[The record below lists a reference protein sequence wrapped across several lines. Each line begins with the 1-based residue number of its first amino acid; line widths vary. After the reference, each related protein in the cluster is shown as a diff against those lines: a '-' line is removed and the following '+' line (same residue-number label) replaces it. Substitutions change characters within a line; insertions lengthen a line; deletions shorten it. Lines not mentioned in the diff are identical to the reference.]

1 MDWKT
6 LRRTDLNAICGEFG
20 IDCGKQLKK
29 AEVIDVIKASGRD
42 DGEIVEAWE
51 DIQDQRERKR
61 EKKLE
66 MRQDKEYQRKREQE
80 ERILDREHLNLQI
93 ALAVSSQN
101 TASNAQLRMGQDLKI
116 DLLGAIQMLKASWDN
131 VKQSTIA
138 NCFQHAGFAG
148 CTDEASVEESEEAG
162 LACADEESELAETWS
177 KLESFVGAEPQSMC
191 IDDFVGGDDST
202 GTTAELTDVEIVA
215 KVTAEQPNENA
226 AEMDPASADDAPLP
240 TSAEVIAALA
250 LVRRHCGA
258 IEGTGLLL
266 VDRLDY
272 IEDAVVKHAIANKKQ
287 ATLFQYFKPTQ

>member
-1 MDWKT
+1 
-6 LRRTDLNAICGEFG
+6 
-20 IDCGKQLKK
+20 
-29 AEVIDVIKASGRD
+29 
-42 DGEIVEAWE
+42 
-51 DIQDQRERKR
+51 
-61 EKKLE
+61 
-66 MRQDKEYQRKREQE
+66 
-80 ERILDREHLNLQI
+80 
-93 ALAVSSQN
+93 
-101 TASNAQLRMGQDLKI
+101 MGQNLKI
-116 DLLGAIQMLKASWDN
+116 DLLGAIEMLKASWDN

-162 LACADEESELAETWS
+162 LACADEESQLAETWS
-177 KLESFVGAEPQSMC
+177 KLESLVGAEPQSMC

-250 LVRRHCGA
+250 LVRRHCGV
-258 IEGTGLLL
+258 IEGTGLSL
-266 VDRLDY
+266 VDHLDY
-272 IEDAVVKHAIANKKQ
+272 IENAVVKHAIANKKQ